1 MTHQPTATALRTLW
15 ANVALTA
22 LREYRNR
29 VKYAAPGVTVVL
41 SGDRLLLADRETEIA
56 RATEYLQ
63 SEDFAEVCANA
74 GMTVRM
80 PALLEYVTG
89 AKPAVWN
96 PDRQHQL
103 SMDLTPCIGAR
114 TMGNGS
120 HTEARI

>member
-1 MTHQPTATALRTLW
+1 MTRQPTATALRDLW
-15 ANVALTA
+15 IAAALQA
-22 LREYRNR
+22 LRDLRAR

-41 SGDRLLLADRETEIA
+41 SGDRLLLGDRDTEIA

-63 SEDFAEVCANA
+63 SEDFQEVCANA

-96 PDRQHQL
+96 PARQHQL

-114 TMGNGS
+114 TMGNS
-120 HTEARI
+120 MEVRV